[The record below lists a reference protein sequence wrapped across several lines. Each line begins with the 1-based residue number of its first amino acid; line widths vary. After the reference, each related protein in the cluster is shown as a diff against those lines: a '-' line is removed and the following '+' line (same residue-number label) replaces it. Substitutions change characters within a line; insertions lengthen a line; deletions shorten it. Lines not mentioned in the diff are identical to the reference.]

1 MVNFLWTKRWSDIHP
16 SPFCINLTF
25 SFLSRRSPIKPKL
38 LAKPFMSFGSAKKD
52 KEKKKAEKAE
62 KAEKE
67 SKEAKGEA
75 SAAVAIPGSEKK
87 KEKKEKTVKL
97 KLIKTSKHSEAETE
111 KSNALF
117 PSKAKDGKFP

>member
-97 KLIKTSKHSEAETE
+97 KLIKTSKHSEAEAE
-111 KSNALF
+111 KSKALF

>member
-62 KAEKE
+62 KE

-97 KLIKTSKHSEAETE
+97 KLIKTSKHSEAEAE
-111 KSNALF
+111 KSKALF